1 MTNTRTL
8 RPALLALAFAVTT
21 AVRAAAQAPGAPPTQ
36 VVSANPFGLL
46 LEWFNAE
53 YEHTAGESY
62 TVGVGGST
70 FTSDGDRYVNI
81 DAFWRFYP
89 QETPEAFRGWSFGV
103 KAGPTVIGDKTYFGA
118 GIDVNRSWILGKQD
132 NFYVGVG
139 FGLKRLWGHD
149 EGLKF
154 IPTFRLVNIGIA
166 F

>member
-1 MTNTRTL
+1 M
-8 RPALLALAFAVTT
+8 V
-21 AVRAAAQAPGAPPTQ
+21 AAAD
-36 VVSANPFGLL
+36 
-46 LEWFNAE
+46 E
-53 YEHTAGESY
+53 GEAA
-62 TVGVGGST
+62 VGVGGST
-70 FTSDGDRYVNI
+70 FKSDGDRYTNL

-89 QETPEAFRGWSFGV
+89 QEEPEAFRGWSFGL
-103 KAGPTVIGDKTYFGA
+103 KAGLTAIDSKTYLGA

-154 IPTFRLVNIGIA
+154 IPTFRLVNVGIA